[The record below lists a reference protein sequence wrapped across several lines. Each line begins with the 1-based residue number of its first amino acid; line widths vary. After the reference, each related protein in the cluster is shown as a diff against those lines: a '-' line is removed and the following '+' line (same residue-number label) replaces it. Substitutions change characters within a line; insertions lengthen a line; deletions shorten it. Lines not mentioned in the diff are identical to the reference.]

1 MKKTQKLRER
11 DIEEYLVKQV
21 AKLGG
26 KCYKWQ
32 SMNNKAVPDRLC
44 FFPKGVFVIVECKAP
59 GKTPTPLQYKVI
71 RSIRLMDHE
80 VLIIDSK
87 EMVDI
92 FVESVKEVLDG
103 K

>member
-1 MKKTQKLRER
+1 MKKNDKLLER
-11 DIEEYLVKQV
+11 DIEQYLVEQV

-26 KCYKWQ
+26 KAYKFS
-32 SMNNKAVPDRLC
+32 SMSNRAVPDRAC
-44 FFPKGVFVIVECKAP
+44 FFPKGTFILVELKAP
-59 GKTPTPLQYKVI
+59 GKKPTPLQYKVI

-87 EMVDI
+87 ELVDI
-92 FVESVKEVLDG
+92 FIESVKEVLND